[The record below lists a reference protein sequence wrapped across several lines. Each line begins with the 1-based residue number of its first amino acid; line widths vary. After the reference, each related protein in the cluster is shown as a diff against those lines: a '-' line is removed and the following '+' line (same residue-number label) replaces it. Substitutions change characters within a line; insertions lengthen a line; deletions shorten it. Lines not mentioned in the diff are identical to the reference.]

1 MGRTAEADQRS
12 ERGPAPDDP
21 PTIVIIDDRLT
32 NLSILKRLA
41 LTLEGEVTVQTFQN
55 PAEALDFCR
64 KQSPNLIITDYNM
77 PEMNGADLIRSVRA
91 LPDGAGTPI
100 IVVSAYEDKHLR
112 YEALA
117 AGATDFLLSPVDHY
131 EFRAR
136 SRNLLLINRQQML
149 LNDRAAQ
156 LEVQLARDAELH
168 RDALER
174 SHALLLDLINA
185 VPVMIS
191 AEDRAGRT
199 LFANRKAIEFRALG
213 ARHANADF
221 APPSLPPDGAVAYEE
236 ELALPGEPNRFLQ
249 TTQTTVRA
257 DRDDETIIVT
267 VSVDV
272 TDRVTAAR
280 RESEARVL
288 AEAGNRAKNDFLANM
303 SHELRTPLN
312 AIIGFAD
319 VMAKGIFG
327 QLGNSRYTDY
337 SRDISSSALHLLA
350 IIDDILDLAKI
361 EETKLQI
368 DYEFFELATVVDET
382 LVLMTPEAARAGV
395 TLSARIAPTLPPM
408 YADRRRVKQCLAN
421 TISNAVKFSPKGT
434 LVSVRAQ
441 ATSVATII
449 EIEDHGIGMSREEI
463 EIALTRFGQVE
474 EALTKSRKGTG
485 LGLPLTKEFVE
496 IHGGSLKIESQKG
509 QGTTVRLIFPHRD
522 VSAARAQD

>member
-1 MGRTAEADQRS
+1 MGRTAEVDRESA
-12 ERGPAPDDP
+12 RGPAPDDP

-41 LTLEGEVTVQTFQN
+41 LTLEGKVTVQTFQN
-55 PAEALDFCR
+55 PKEALEYCR
-64 KQSPNLIITDYNM
+64 RQPPNLIITDYNM
-77 PEMNGADLIRSVRA
+77 PEMNGADLIRAVRA
-91 LPDGAGTPI
+91 SPEAASTPI

-136 SRNLLLINRQQML
+136 SRNLLLINRQQLL

-156 LEVQLARDAELH
+156 LEVQLARDAEMH

-191 AEDRAGRT
+191 AEDPSGRT
-199 LFANRKAIEFRALG
+199 LFANRKAVEFRALG
-213 ARHANADF
+213 ARHADPDLV
-221 APPSLPPDGAVAYEE
+221 PPTLPPGGSVGYEE
-236 ELALPGEPNRFLQ
+236 EFVLPGEPNRFLQ
-249 TTQTTVRA
+249 TTRTAVRA
-257 DRDDETIIVT
+257 DQDEETLIVT

-272 TDRVTAAR
+272 TDRVMATR

-327 QLGNSRYTDY
+327 PLGNQRYTDY
-337 SRDISSSALHLLA
+337 SRDIGSSAQHLLA

-361 EETKLQI
+361 EETKLKI
-368 DYEFFELATVVDET
+368 EYEFFELATVVDET

-395 TLSARIAPTLPPM
+395 TLSARIAPTLPSM

-421 TISNAVKFSPKGT
+421 TISNAVKFSAKGT
-434 LVSVRAQ
+434 QVSVRAHAAGG
-441 ATSVATII
+441 ATVI
-449 EIEDHGIGMSREEI
+449 EVEDHGIGMSREEI

-496 IHGGSLKIESQKG
+496 IHGGSLRIESQKG
-509 QGTTVRLIFPHRD
+509 QGTIVRLIFPHRD
-522 VSAARAQD
+522 TSARGQD